1 MFGYL
6 LKPRNSDEAI
16 CRTVTRSFLA
26 VGVVVVVV
34 AILAIVALYFFGAI
48 SQ

>member
-16 CRTVTRSFLA
+16 RRTVTRSFLA
-26 VGVVVVVV
+26 VGVVVV